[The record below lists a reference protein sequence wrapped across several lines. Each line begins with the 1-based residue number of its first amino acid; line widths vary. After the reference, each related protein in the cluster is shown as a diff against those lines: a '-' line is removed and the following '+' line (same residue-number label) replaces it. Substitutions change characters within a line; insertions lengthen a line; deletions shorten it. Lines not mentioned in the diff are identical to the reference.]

1 MLSSLHLTITAG
13 LISSNLL
20 TLPSLQLADD
30 FSQTRFPV
38 QILIGLDAAW
48 QFLKADVIYGYPTA
62 KRPVWDILSL
72 EDSFLPLTVPMITKQ
87 LHSLLQQVTPLTAS
101 HLKTGNGI
109 ATLMQRILRYTAKLQ
124 ISYKLK
130 H

>member
-87 LHSLLQQVTPLTAS
+87 LHSLLQQVLP
-101 HLKTGNGI
+101 
-109 ATLMQRILRYTAKLQ
+109 
-124 ISYKLK
+124 
-130 H
+130 